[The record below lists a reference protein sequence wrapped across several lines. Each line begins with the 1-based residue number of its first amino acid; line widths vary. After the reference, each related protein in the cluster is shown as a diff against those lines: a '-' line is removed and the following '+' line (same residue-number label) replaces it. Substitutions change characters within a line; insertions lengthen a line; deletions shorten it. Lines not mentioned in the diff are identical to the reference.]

1 MKPEAIRRMEE
12 EDEDEEFIGLNVD
25 SKLLKIVPIIFK
37 RESEV
42 TAFYDG
48 FLETIQNTKVLRKSQ
63 NNRAR
68 MNEAFLNELL
78 KYHDIDY
85 INAVL
90 NDEQLPEE
98 ELLDPDEEK
107 DVDKL
112 LRKTFKTRDEFRMF
126 MAYISQSMMEQHDT
140 PVEAAAKAMKRLG
153 KTDTEIL
160 KVTSVIDKVF

>member
-1 MKPEAIRRMEE
+1 MKPEEVRRMEE
-12 EDEDEEFIGLNVD
+12 EEDEEFVGLNID
-25 SKLLKIVPIIFK
+25 SKLLEIVPKIFT

-42 TAFYDG
+42 TVFYEG
-48 FLETIQNTKVLRKSQ
+48 FLETIQNTKVLRKNQ

-85 INAVL
+85 INAIL
-90 NDEQLPEE
+90 NDEKVPEE
-98 ELLDPDEEK
+98 EMLDPDEEK

-112 LRKTFKTRDEFRMF
+112 LRKTFRTRDEFRMF
-126 MAYISQSMMEQHDT
+126 MAYISQNMMEGKDS

-160 KVTSVIDKVF
+160 KITSVIDKVF